1 MNMARVCVLLLF
13 STQALADAIPCSAP
27 TAPVTINVSGN
38 YTIQRDAPV
47 GTFISPWFEGSV
59 WPWSACEGHKG
70 ASLSVGVMS
79 TVANTA
85 LQVTDEG
92 NVYSVYPTNLAGV
105 GYIFMVKQRFAFT
118 RGGGDSGWR
127 TTTGTGIKGV
137 NIKTAA
143 FMWVLDYTQ
152 YDAGQYSAIRFV
164 KYAPTGAGTVEG
176 KNIGRASPGT
186 FYDWSN
192 PEGDINFVS
201 SLGVTTLACT
211 LMTSAITF
219 RLGDVITTQLNSAPG
234 PILNIGQSTQN
245 LGLNCAPDASISVR
259 LSATQNPDSS
269 DTSVLALNGQ
279 GSAGVADGMGI
290 QLLYNDAPLQ
300 IDQTLHLKHSAGGL
314 ESLPITARY
323 YQTKNSVTP
332 GSANATAT
340 LELIYQ

>member
-1 MNMARVCVLLLF
+1 MNNTKFDIGL
-13 STQALADAIPCSAP
+13 
-27 TAPVTINVSGN
+27 
-38 YTIQRDAPV
+38 Y
-47 GTFISPWFEGSV
+47 
-59 WPWSACEGHKG
+59 
-70 ASLSVGVMS
+70 AS
-79 TVANTA
+79 
-85 LQVTDEG
+85 
-92 NVYSVYPTNLAGV
+92 
-105 GYIFMVKQRFAFT
+105 
-118 RGGGDSGWR
+118 
-127 TTTGTGIKGV
+127 
-137 NIKTAA
+137 
-143 FMWVLDYTQ
+143 
-152 YDAGQYSAIRFV
+152 IRFI
-164 KYAPTGAGTVEG
+164 KYAPTGSGAVEG
-176 KNIGRASPGT
+176 INIGRASAGT
-186 FYDWSN
+186 DNEWSN
-192 PEGDINFVS
+192 PEGDINVVS

-245 LGLNCAPDASISVR
+245 LGLNCTPDASINVR

-314 ESLPITARY
+314 ETFPITARY